1 MNSKKW
7 IVSFLM
13 VLMSSACW
21 SQVGIDVNVLAEK
34 IILQLESSGALERAV
49 QKIILQIKQQ
59 DIEAQIQEEQKK
71 LTLQMEKAKLARSVD
86 ESTDFILGEK
96 KAALSIIIYSDFE
109 CPFCK
114 RFHQIPLQIVAD
126 LPNQVNLV
134 WRHLPLS
141 FHDPM
146 ATKEAIASIC
156 AFEQSG
162 QSGFWKLANSIMN
175 STVSN
180 GQGMPAKGNE
190 DPILNLALSLGL
202 DKDKF
207 QLCQGSDSVRKR
219 IESDKEDAA
228 KAGIN
233 GTPGVI
239 LINHKTGKLK
249 VLEGAAPA
257 DELKA
262 YINQLINEP

>member
-96 KAALSIIIYSDFE
+96 KAPLSIIIYSDF
-109 CPFCK
+109 
-114 RFHQIPLQIVAD
+114 
-126 LPNQVNLV
+126 
-134 WRHLPLS
+134 
-141 FHDPM
+141 
-146 ATKEAIASIC
+146 
-156 AFEQSG
+156 
-162 QSGFWKLANSIMN
+162 
-175 STVSN
+175 
-180 GQGMPAKGNE
+180 
-190 DPILNLALSLGL
+190 
-202 DKDKF
+202 
-207 QLCQGSDSVRKR
+207 
-219 IESDKEDAA
+219 
-228 KAGIN
+228 
-233 GTPGVI
+233 
-239 LINHKTGKLK
+239 
-249 VLEGAAPA
+249 
-257 DELKA
+257 
-262 YINQLINEP
+262 